1 MSCDSSKIRVPH
13 VLTVAGSD
21 SGAGAGIQADLKAC
35 AARGVYCSTVITA
48 VTAQNTVGVQG
59 VHIVP
64 EDFLAEQLRSV
75 LSDMHPDV
83 VKTGMLPS
91 TGIVKVLCQSLKE
104 FPVQALVVDP
114 VMVSTS
120 GHTLSGPS
128 ILDSFREELFPL
140 ADLVTPNLKE
150 ASALL
155 GGVHLETFDDM
166 RFAAKSIYEFGPR
179 NVLVKG
185 GDLPTS
191 LDAVDILYDGKEF
204 YEFQSPRIRTT
215 NTHGTGCT
223 LASSIAAELSK
234 GSPMIS
240 AIKDWLHDDFSKT
253 EKMKRPMDKDQ
264 KAMLVAL
271 SSGSSEQALNYS
283 KDIVVGNGC
292 QGPFDH
298 LLKLKSNAKNLIRLH
313 PFDPSDLSLYAVTD
327 SRMNKKWGRL
337 ITDAV
342 KAAIEGGASIIQLRE
357 KDAETLDFLEA
368 AKACLEICRLH
379 DVPLLINDRIDVA
392 LASGADGVHV
402 GQSDMP
408 AHVARALLGPDK
420 IIGVSCK
427 TPEQAHRAWA
437 EGADYIGC
445 GGVYP
450 TNTKENNRTIGLDG
464 LKSVCLSSRLPVVA
478 IGGIGI
484 SNAEA
489 VMALGVPNL
498 KGVAVV
504 SALFD
509 RECIA
514 TETRKLHKYSRAKGQ
529 KQTIGTRALLHF
541 RVPASLACHIHPLLP
556 PPLPPPLPSLHPLR
570 LPTRTPQWNEKPEEG
585 PWLLPQ
591 SSLCPPRFEGKMSGF
606 LSCNRLLVPLPLIPL
621 ANSSRTRGKV
631 THLVFTEPS
640 RIADSF
646 KELSTCCIFHNNGKM
661 SRSQY
666 DLHQEQ
672 KQQFE

>member
-1 MSCDSSKIRVPH
+1 MSGDSSNIRVPH

-21 SGAGAGIQADLKAC
+21 SSAGAGIQADLKAC
-35 AARGVYCSTVITA
+35 ASRGVYCSTVITA

-64 EDFLAEQLRSV
+64 EEFLADQLRSV
-75 LSDMHPDV
+75 LSDMRPDV

-91 TGIVKVLCQSLKE
+91 TSTIKVLCQCLKE
-104 FPVQALVVDP
+104 FPIQALVVDP

-120 GHTLSGPS
+120 GDTLSGPS
-128 ILDSFREELFPL
+128 TLASFRDELIPM
-140 ADLVTPNLKE
+140 ADIVTPNLKE

-155 GGVHLETFDDM
+155 GGMHLETLDDM
-166 RFAAKSIYEFGPR
+166 RSAAKSIHEFGPR

-191 LDAVDILYDGKEF
+191 MDAVDILYDGKEF
-204 YEFQSPRIRTT
+204 HEFQSPRISSA

-223 LASSIAAELSK
+223 LASCIAAELSK

-240 AIKDWLHDDFSKT
+240 AVK
-253 EKMKRPMDKDQ
+253 
-264 KAMLVAL
+264 VAKQCV
-271 SSGSSEQALNYS
+271 ETALDYS
-283 KDIVVGNGC
+283 KDIVIGNGL

-298 LLKLKSNAKNLIRLH
+298 LLKLKSNALKSCRAH
-313 PFDPSDLSLYAVTD
+313 HFVPSDLFLYAVTD
-327 SRMNKKWGRL
+327 SRMNKKWGHS

-342 KAAIEGGASIIQLRE
+342 RAAVEGGASIIQLRE

-368 AKACLEICRLH
+368 AKSCLEICRLH
-379 DVPLLINDRIDVA
+379 DVPLLINDRIDIA
-392 LASGADGVHV
+392 LASDADGVHV

-408 AHVARALLGPDK
+408 AHAARALLGPDK

-450 TNTKENNRTIGLDG
+450 TNTKENNLTIGLDG
-464 LKSVCLSSRLPVVA
+464 LKSVCLASKLPVVA

-489 VMALGVPNL
+489 VMAMGLPNL

-509 RECIA
+509 RECVA
-514 TETRKLHKYSRAKGQ
+514 TETKKLHKVLS
-529 KQTIGTRALLHF
+529 
-541 RVPASLACHIHPLLP
+541 
-556 PPLPPPLPSLHPLR
+556 
-570 LPTRTPQWNEKPEEG
+570 
-585 PWLLPQ
+585 Q
-591 SSLCPPRFEGKMSGF
+591 SATKA
-606 LSCNRLLVPLPLIPL
+606 I
-621 ANSSRTRGKV
+621 
-631 THLVFTEPS
+631 
-640 RIADSF
+640 
-646 KELSTCCIFHNNGKM
+646 
-661 SRSQY
+661 
-666 DLHQEQ
+666 
-672 KQQFE
+672 